1 MVKIIEG
8 RSYITYHGNSFYIV
22 GDAAFTLNE
31 GDAVVENGADDHSEG
46 EYVGD
51 GGHCMVKL
59 SLWGNVVEIGLQV
72 AATLWVE
79 SGEVG
84 FTLEAAIKRFVNM
97 TTRIPH

>member
-1 MVKIIEG
+1 
-8 RSYITYHGNSFYIV
+8 
-22 GDAAFTLNE
+22 
-31 GDAVVENGADDHSEG
+31 
-46 EYVGD
+46 
-51 GGHCMVKL
+51 MVKL

-84 FTLEAAIKRFVNM
+84 FTLEAVIKRFVNM